1 MEIELP
7 ETIEECH
14 SLIKNLLLIIQK
26 QQEEI
31 DLLKQE
37 VSALKERLNQN
48 SQNSNRPPSGD
59 GYQKPHPQPAF
70 KQKKKAKGGQSGHQG
85 KTLKRVAAP
94 DVVVD
99 CEPKGC
105 QCGMAQW

>member
-14 SLIKNLLLIIQK
+14 SLIRHLLLVIKK

-37 VSALKERLNQN
+37 VSELKAQLTQN
-48 SQNSNRPPSGD
+48 SQNSNRPPSSDGFNKPNPKRLFPKRSGTKAARASREDLKTGCRAGCGD
-59 GYQKPHPQPAF
+59 
-70 KQKKKAKGGQSGHQG
+70 
-85 KTLKRVAAP
+85 RV
-94 DVVVD
+94 
-99 CEPKGC
+99 
-105 QCGMAQW
+105 